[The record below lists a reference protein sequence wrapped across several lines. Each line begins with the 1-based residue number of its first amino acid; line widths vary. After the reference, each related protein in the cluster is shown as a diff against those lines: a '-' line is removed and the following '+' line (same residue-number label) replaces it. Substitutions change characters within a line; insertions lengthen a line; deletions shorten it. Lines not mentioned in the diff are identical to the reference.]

1 MKTKLTIERF
11 PVNDK
16 KGEWQTALQR
26 LVSHHFLCPRIL
38 EDYVV
43 NIL

>member
-1 MKTKLTIERF
+1 MFYVLQEWNMKTRLTVERF

-26 LVSHHFLCPRIL
+26 
-38 EDYVV
+38 
-43 NIL
+43 